1 MADPPPPPDLPTS
14 SPGTFLSLVN
24 ALVNLGRVASSIQQ
38 ALAKS
43 VVVLPLSSYATGV
56 WTPALAF
63 GGSSAGITYGTQ
75 LGSYTQVGREIICR
89 FRIVLTSKGG
99 AAGAATIGGL
109 PLVANADVTNTGAG
123 GHCNVYSNMAALT
136 ETPVIGVTPGG
147 ATASL
152 LTFGAAASAALADT
166 NFTNTSSL
174 NGSFSYFV

>member
-75 LGSYTQVGREIICR
+75 SGSYTQVGREIICR
-89 FRIVLTSKGG
+89 FRIVLTSKGA
-99 AAGAATIGGL
+99 AAGAASIGGL
-109 PLVANADVTNTGAG
+109 PLVPNADVTNTGAG
-123 GHCNVYSNMAALT
+123 GLCAVYSNMAALT
-136 ETPVIGVTPGG
+136 ETPVIGVTPG